1 MNNNKKL
8 LTVLGIVIVGA
19 LIYTQYQIFA
29 LKKQIVT
36 EIQKNNF
43 TASTTASTT
52 EAVQTLYAVLG
63 TIIENEEKKNL
74 AIQQQLGVVS
84 NTVTSLDKLSKSD
97 AQLLKKYSKVYF
109 LNEHYSPVQVIDIP
123 SIYGFNKSTTYQIH
137 SQVSPFL
144 GQLLAAAKSDGKDL
158 LVGSAYRSFAT
169 QASLKTVNATKFGT
183 TKANT
188 FSADQGYSEHQLGTT
203 VDFSTS
209 NTGIT
214 AAFGNTPEYI
224 WLNENAHK
232 YGFILSYPKGN
243 TYYVY
248 EPWHWRFVGI
258 DLATRLRNEGK
269 YFYDMDQKIIDGYL
283 VDMFEKR

>member
-8 LTVLGIVIVGA
+8 LIALGIVIVGA

-36 EIQKNNF
+36 ESQKNDF

-63 TIIENEEKKNL
+63 TIIANEEKKNL
-74 AIQQQLGVVS
+74 ALQQQLGVVS

-109 LNEHYSPVQVIDIP
+109 LNEHYSPAQVIDIP

-158 LVGSAYRSFAT
+158 LVASAYRSFAT
-169 QASLKTVNATKFGT
+169 QLSLKTVNATRFGT

-209 NTGIT
+209 NSGIT
-214 AAFGNTPEYI
+214 SAFGNTPEYT
-224 WLNENAHK
+224 WLSENAHK

-243 TYYVY
+243 IYYVY

-269 YFYDMDQKIIDGYL
+269 YFYDMDQKVIDGYL
-283 VDMFEKR
+283 VDMFEAR